1 MKTELIKRAI
11 ESAQNRKYK
20 LSKDLEHNI
29 SDLHRKKANGQREV
43 MQVTIEALEKQ
54 IPKKPTEV
62 NEIID
67 GTFYRMDFMC
77 PSCDTANIENAYKPK
92 YCKHCGQALD
102 WSEEYEQT
110 ETNNQDS

>member
-54 IPKKPTEV
+54 IPKKPVKRIVEKWT
-62 NEIID
+62 
-67 GTFYRMDFMC
+67 YYHC
-77 PSCDTANIENAYKPK
+77 PICEDITLRD
-92 YCKHCGQALD
+92 YCGNCGQALD

-110 ETNNQDS
+110 KTNNQDS

>member
-54 IPKKPTEV
+54 IPKKPIDRCMFKECPTCQEV
-62 NEIID
+62 EISCC
-67 GTFYRMDFMC
+67 GYC
-77 PSCDTANIENAYKPK
+77 PS
-92 YCKHCGQALD
+92 CGQALD
-102 WSEEYEQT
+102 WSEENE
-110 ETNNQDS
+110 